1 MASGRSQRHLIEVHN
16 RPSNGQGRP
25 VQLTAPT
32 VSPAGPV
39 ANGATLTGTNG
50 TFTSTPAATITRF
63 WSRSG
68 VPISGQTAATY
79 VTAAADAGKQVR
91 FGNRGTSIYG
101 STDTVSVPVS
111 VT

>member
-1 MASGRSQRHLIEVHN
+1 MAGGRSQRHMVEVHN

-25 VQLTAPT
+25 VQLTVPTAAPAT
-32 VSPAGPV
+32 VA
-39 ANGATLTGTNG
+39 AGATVTGTNG

-63 WSRSG
+63 WTVNG
-68 VPISGQTAATY
+68 VPVAGNTGTTL
-79 VTAAADAGKQVR
+79 VTTGMAGKSVR

-101 STDTVSVPVS
+101 STETVSVPVP